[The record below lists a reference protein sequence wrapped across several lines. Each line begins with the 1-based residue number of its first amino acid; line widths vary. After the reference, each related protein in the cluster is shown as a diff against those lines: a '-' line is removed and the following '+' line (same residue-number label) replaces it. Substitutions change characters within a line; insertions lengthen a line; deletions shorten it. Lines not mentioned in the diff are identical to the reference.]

1 MKQIDFY
8 KEGTELLY
16 VKRDIL
22 ENKVIQ
28 ILILILIF
36 IVSELNVLLWGG
48 NTVIKIIMNTI
59 CIICCIVIVF
69 SLFTEKYRPK
79 KSKYSL
85 YIINQNF
92 IYERVTP
99 EKEGF
104 NSDNE
109 IVKFEIV
116 KFIDEKGSL
125 IKIIS
130 NKELPWEK
138 RKVHIA
144 KEYLPYKQQI
154 IKHLNK
160 NYTMSKMESE
170 TSFLLKKHF
179 T

>member
-28 ILILILIF
+28 ILKLILSIIATQS
-36 IVSELNVLLWGG
+36 IVSLFEG
-48 NTVIKIIMNTI
+48 NTVIKIIMNAVWI
-59 CIICCIVIVF
+59 IVF
-69 SLFTEKYRPK
+69 ILFVFLLFTEKYRPTD
-79 KSKYSL
+79 SKYSL

-92 IYERVTP
+92 IYERITP

-109 IVKFEIV
+109 IANFEIV
-116 KFIDEKGSL
+116 KFIDKKGSV

-130 NKELPWEK
+130 NKELPWGK
-138 RKVHIA
+138 RKIQIA
-144 KEYLPYKQQI
+144 KEYLPYKHQI
-154 IKHLNK
+154 IK
-160 NYTMSKMESE
+160 
-170 TSFLLKKHF
+170 
-179 T
+179 

>member
-8 KEGTELLY
+8 KEGTELLF
-16 VKRDIL
+16 VKRDIF

-36 IVSELNVLLWGG
+36 IGAELTVLLWGG

-59 CIICCIVIVF
+59 CIIFCIVIVF
-69 SLFTEKYRPK
+69 SLFTEKYRPHN
-79 KSKYSL
+79 SKYSL

-109 IVKFEIV
+109 IANFEIV
-116 KFIDEKGSL
+116 KFIDEKGSV

-138 RKVHIA
+138 RKIQIA
-144 KEYLPYKQQI
+144 KEYLPYKHQI
-154 IKHLNK
+154 IKYLNK
-160 NYTMSKMESE
+160 NYTMSKIESE
-170 TSFLLKKHF
+170 TSILLKKHF